1 MRDKIIQK
9 EEELR
14 LAMLANDVTKLDLLI
29 DESLVFICP
38 DGSLATKEMD
48 LAAHRSKLQNMSE
61 ITPSEQII
69 VLYDNLATVTVRMSV
84 KGSFNAIEISGDYR
98 YLRVW
103 KKFGEDYRI
112 VSGSVSKILP

>member
-14 LAMLANDVTKLDLLI
+14 LAMLASDVDKLGLLI
-29 DESLVFICP
+29 DDSLVFIGP
-38 DGSLATKEMD
+38 DGSVVTKEMD
-48 LAAHRSKLQNMSE
+48 LAAHKSKMQVMSE

-69 VLYDNLATVTVRMSV
+69 VLYDNFVTVTVKMSI
-84 KGSFNAIEISGDYR
+84 KGFYSDFDISGDYR

-112 VSGSVSKILP
+112 VSGSVSKIF